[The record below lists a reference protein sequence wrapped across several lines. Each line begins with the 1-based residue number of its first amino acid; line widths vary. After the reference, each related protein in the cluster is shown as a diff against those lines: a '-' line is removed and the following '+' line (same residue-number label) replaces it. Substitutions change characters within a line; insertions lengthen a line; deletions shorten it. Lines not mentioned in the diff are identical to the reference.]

1 MKRFYAMTASAERV
15 MKAETFPDDCLELVL
30 DVRVMQSFFRRRSE
44 RFHCGTLLLPIP
56 FRWRKRRH
64 CGRNAFRFVA
74 RPYCDVPIG
83 MDWKREMLNN
93 IRMVGE

>member
-1 MKRFYAMTASAERV
+1 

-30 DVRVMQSFFRRRSE
+30 DVRVMQSFLLGEDQSGFTAE
-44 RFHCGTLLLPIP
+44 RFFFLSRSDGGKGGTAEGMRFDLLQDQ
-56 FRWRKRRH
+56 
-64 CGRNAFRFVA
+64 FRFVA

>member
-1 MKRFYAMTASAERV
+1 M
-15 MKAETFPDDCLELVL
+15 
-30 DVRVMQSFFRRRSE
+30 
-44 RFHCGTLLLPIP
+44 
-56 FRWRKRRH
+56 
-64 CGRNAFRFVA
+64 NAFRFVA